1 MIPVATAND
10 ESRRRGSLPTAQRVK
25 GAPIRDCSVLRSI
38 LLAAVVACF
47 PFTASAAPQE
57 DAATDP
63 PAPVPVRVA
72 PRVLHPAPAPIG
84 ERIPDLALLDVDGKR
99 SQLFDFAGSRALV
112 VLMHSLE
119 CPLSR
124 KMTPKIARLQAE
136 LAETGAGLLLLNP
149 VEGVSADDVRAF
161 RSEFDLGDASYGI
174 DREGRIAR
182 ALGATT
188 TTETFVLDASRTLRY
203 RGAFDDQYGLGY
215 SLAEPRSEPLR
226 DAIRAVLA
234 RRLPQVEATTA
245 PGCELDLAASPDAAA
260 AGAKPP
266 AITYHGRVSRIL
278 QRNCQSCHRDGES
291 APFALSSYEDAKRMK
306 GMMRYVLANRQ
317 MPPWFAVDAEHPFGN
332 APAMTDRDRD
342 DVLAWIEAGCPEGDE
357 ADAVTP
363 IEWTDGWQIGEPDLV
378 VTVPRVFRVPAEG
391 TIDYQYAR
399 VRLPIER
406 DRWVR
411 AMEIRPSAPE
421 VVHHVLVLV
430 QYPRRHEKDLV
441 QPDFQDGIG
450 GYFAVMVPGQ
460 TTNVFPEGTAKFLPR
475 GSSLIF
481 QIHYTAT
488 GKEAVDQPRMAFR
501 FAEGEPEREMQTRG
515 VANVR
520 FRIPPGDPRHEV
532 RAAHRFENDVEV
544 FGFFPHMHLRGTA
557 FRYRLRYPDGREEM
571 LLDIPRYDFN
581 WQLYY
586 RLHEP
591 LVVPEGA
598 ILEVTG
604 WFDNSAD
611 NPANPDPKKTV
622 RFGEQTWEE
631 MMIGYFDW
639 APIP

>member
-1 MIPVATAND
+1 MAVA
-10 ESRRRGSLPTAQRVK
+10 LV
-25 GAPIRDCSVLRSI
+25 C
-38 LLAAVVACF
+38 LAALTPGAALAE
-47 PFTASAAPQE
+47 PPPPDASEAAEATSLRVGPQE
-57 DAATDP
+57 IF
-63 PAPVPVRVA
+63 PAPS
-72 PRVLHPAPAPIG
+72 PIG
-84 ERIPDLALLDVDGKR
+84 ERIPDVTFVDTDGQR
-99 SQLFDFAGSRALV
+99 GRLSDYSGSRALV
-112 VLMHSLE
+112 LLMHSLE

-124 KMTPKIARLQAE
+124 KMTPKIARLQDE
-136 LAETGAGLLLLNP
+136 LADAGVGLLVVNP
-149 VEGVSADDVRAF
+149 IEGVDADDVKTFRAD
-161 RSEFDLGDASYGI
+161 FDLGNARYVIDTDAK
-174 DREGRIAR
+174 IAR

-203 RGAFDDQYGLGY
+203 RGACDDQYGLGY
-215 SLAEPRSEPLR
+215 SRNEPQSEPLR
-226 DAIRAVLA
+226 DAVQAVLE
-234 RRLPQVEATTA
+234 RKIPEIEATTS
-245 PGCELDLAASPDAAA
+245 PGCELALEARPVEEAPV
-260 AGAKPP
+260 
-266 AITYHGRVSRIL
+266 TYHGRVSRIL
-278 QRNCQSCHRDGES
+278 QRNCQSCHREGES
-291 APFALSSYEDAKRMK
+291 APFELATYDDAKRMK
-306 GMMRYVLANRQ
+306 GMMRYVLQNRL
-317 MPPWFAVDAEHPFGN
+317 MPPWFATDGAHPFGN
-332 APAMTDRDRD
+332 APALTERDRA
-342 DVLAWIEAGCPEGDE
+342 DVLSWIEAGCPEGDA

-363 IEWTDGWQIGEPDLV
+363 IDWTEGWQIGEPDLV
-378 VTVPRVFRVPAEG
+378 VTVPRVFNVPAEG

-399 VRLPIER
+399 LRMPLET
-406 DRWVR
+406 DRWVK

-441 QPDFQDGIG
+441 QPEFEDGIG

-460 TTNVFPEGTAKFLPR
+460 STNIFPEGTAKFLPR

-488 GKEAVDQPRMAFR
+488 GKEATDQPRMAFR
-501 FAEGEPEREMQTRG
+501 FADGEPEREMQTRG

-532 RAAHRFENDVEV
+532 AATHRFEQDTDV

-586 RLHEP
+586 RLRDP
-591 LVVPEGA
+591 LVVPAGSV
-598 ILEVTG
+598 LEVTG

-639 APIP
+639 APRP